1 MIVHLGLDLSF
12 ESMHV
17 LCGFRREEVILDLS
31 HTFFHKFYKLMCL
44 LLLLLLL
51 LLFIDTFI
59 QFQYMHGICFIMIT
73 PSTPLF
79 LSSIPF

>member
-1 MIVHLGLDLSF
+1 MLGHLGLDLSF

-17 LCGFRREEVILDLS
+17 LCGYRREEVILDLS
-31 HTFFHKFYKLMCL
+31 HTFLHKFYKLMC
-44 LLLLLLL
+44 LLLL

-73 PSTPLF
+73 PSAPLF